1 MKKVLLAL
9 LVLAIVAGSALFWL
23 SRNLDGLVKDAIED
37 YGSAMTQAKVT
48 VGAVTIST
56 TDGRG
61 SISQLTIANPSGFNT
76 AHALQVAQV
85 AFEVDLA
92 SLTKDVIVIR
102 RIAIEAPDV
111 IYEKGRRSPTS
122 TPSPRTLAAQLAP
135 L

>member
-61 SISQLTIANPSGFNT
+61 SISQLTIAN
-76 AHALQVAQV
+76 Q
-85 AFEVDLA
+85 
-92 SLTKDVIVIR
+92 
-102 RIAIEAPDV
+102 
-111 IYEKGRRSPTS
+111 
-122 TPSPRTLAAQLAP
+122 
-135 L
+135 